1 MTESPSLFDQDGA
14 DAEPTGDPGDPAS
27 AGRSRERSRFRGC
40 LPILAVLAGLALLA
54 AVFVPKGIDKIRDQF
69 DGPEDFPG
77 PGSGEVL
84 MTIEPGQS
92 VRSMG
97 EELEDL
103 GVVASADAFVDAA
116 SDNPAATGIQAGI
129 YTLKKKMQAADVV
142 DILADP
148 KNISRTTVTIPEGLR
163 AEAVIKVLAKGTD
176 FGVKQFEKALARPQA
191 IGLPS
196 YAKGDPEGYL
206 FPATYEI
213 TPKDTPKTILAAMVA
228 KGERTTA
235 DLDLEAKAADI
246 GLTPHEVI
254 TVASMLEF
262 EARLTEDYPKVARTI
277 YNRLD
282 ADMALQSDATVAYAN
297 GLSGEVWTTADQRS
311 VDSPYNTYLHKGL
324 PPGPIGNP
332 GQRTIEAA
340 LNPADGDW
348 LYWVV
353 INLKTGKTVFSE
365 TLAEHNAAT
374 EKLRE
379 YCRSSD
385 AC

>member
-1 MTESPSLFDQDGA
+1 
-14 DAEPTGDPGDPAS
+14 
-27 AGRSRERSRFRGC
+27 
-40 LPILAVLAGLALLA
+40 
-54 AVFVPKGIDKIRDQF
+54 
-69 DGPEDFPG
+69 
-77 PGSGEVL
+77 
-84 MTIEPGQS
+84 
-92 VRSMG
+92 
-97 EELEDL
+97 
-103 GVVASADAFVDAA
+103 
-116 SDNPAATGIQAGI
+116 
-129 YTLKKKMQAADVV
+129 
-142 DILADP
+142 
-148 KNISRTTVTIPEGLR
+148 
-163 AEAVIKVLAKGTD
+163 
-176 FGVKQFEKALARPQA
+176 
-191 IGLPS
+191 
-196 YAKGDPEGYL
+196 
-206 FPATYEI
+206 
-213 TPKDTPKTILAAMVA
+213 
-228 KGERTTA
+228 
-235 DLDLEAKAADI
+235 
-246 GLTPHEVI
+246 
-254 TVASMLEF
+254 MLEF